1 MKTQTA
7 NFTFAPV
14 VTKDEKG
21 VPKRFSGVAYS
32 GGVIPNYGWMGDA
45 VIDLSTF
52 SVPTGSIFAL
62 VDHCAEKRAGKLT
75 ARVEGNQILIDG
87 EFFTSTESGRE
98 VAALFAEGAP
108 WQLSVGI
115 NGKVT
120 RSDDQAIHAVN
131 GQQLKAN
138 ALFSECRLQEVSFVP
153 VGADPQTT
161 VAAFSA
167 QQSTTAG
174 VNDMDIEK
182 LKAQIA
188 ELTASLEAEKK
199 RADEAVSALEKW
211 RKEKRKDEVAK
222 MSADL
227 GRTFSDAEIVTFS
240 ALPDDAFSSV
250 STILLASKPA
260 APAHAEHLF
269 SEQATNGKAT
279 EQSAT
284 LAQMNAQLLAQMTVQ
299 AKI

>member
-1 MKTQTA
+1 MNTQKA

-52 SVPTGSIFAL
+52 AVPTGSIFAL

-75 ARVEGNQILIDG
+75 ARIDGNQILIDG

-98 VAALFAEGAP
+98 VASLFAEGAP

-120 RSDDQAIHAVN
+120 RSDEPTIHAVN

-138 ALFSECRLQEVSFVP
+138 ALFSDCRLQEVSFVP

-161 VAAFSA
+161 VAAFAA
-167 QQSTTAG
+167 QQSTNAG

-182 LKAQIA
+182 LKAQVA

-222 MSADL
+222 MSSDL
-227 GRTFSDAEIVTFS
+227 GRTFSDAEVMTFS
-240 ALPDDAFSSV
+240 ALPDDTFASV
-250 STILLASKPA
+250 TTILLASKPVQQ
-260 APAHAEHLF
+260 PAAEHLF
-269 SEQATNGKAT
+269 KEQATSGKSPEKT
-279 EQSAT
+279 ET
-284 LAQMNAQLLAQMTVQ
+284 LAQMNAQLLAQMNVQ